1 MNKAKSSNPV
11 RLIAFF
17 LTALLL
23 VCTFGFTADGWHI
36 GDNDSGN
43 IAEKDDPITD
53 LPDENSGQQGSE
65 DGETP
70 STDKEPEVYIPSY
83 INRLTGLEVTE
94 SQSAGCHYA
103 FVLDGGLPC
112 FGISASD
119 IFCQIPTEDGGIR
132 SIAFIHESERLWK
145 IGSVAKTRGYVSNI
159 AKFFGGIC
167 ISAGG
172 EDEMSYNQCDISSS
186 HLDLSLN
193 SRYYYT
199 EFQSRIYTNS
209 ELLTSG
215 ISDNKINAEITESA
229 LPYCFVEY
237 GSEPIVYGEEATT
250 VRISRSESDL
260 TELIYSEE
268 SDKYQIYEAGSPLT
282 DSMNGRQVEF
292 VNCFVLFANSV
303 IYDNS
308 ECSQM
313 VMDTIG
319 RGVGY
324 YFSCGGYTEIEWSA
338 SADGEMVFTLEGGER
353 LLINRGSIFI
363 TFQKSSLRDKII
375 IE

>member
-1 MNKAKSSNPV
+1 MNKTKSSNPV

-36 GDNDSGN
+36 GDNGSED
-43 IAEKDDPITD
+43 IADKDDPPDD
-53 LPDENSGQQGSE
+53 LADENSGQQGSE
-65 DGETP
+65 ESENP
-70 STDKEPEVYIPSY
+70 SADKEPEVYIPSY
-83 INRLTGLEVTE
+83 INRLTGLEVNE
-94 SQSAGCHYA
+94 SRAAGCHYA
-103 FVLDGGLPC
+103 FVLEGGLPY
-112 FGISASD
+112 FGISACD
-119 IFCQIPTEDGGIR
+119 IFCQIPTEDGSIR

-145 IGSVAKTRGYVSNI
+145 IGSIAKTRGYLSNI
-159 AKFFGGIC
+159 AKYFGGIC
-167 ISAGG
+167 ISAGD

-209 ELLTSG
+209 ELLASG
-215 ISDNKINAEITESA
+215 FSDNKINTEITESS
-229 LPYCFVEY
+229 LPYDFIEY
-237 GSEPIVYGEEATT
+237 GSEPIVYGEEART
-250 VRISRSESDL
+250 VRLSRSEADL
-260 TELIYSEE
+260 TELIYNEE
-268 SDKYQIYEAGSPLT
+268 SGKYQIYEGGSPLT
-282 DSMNGRQVEF
+282 DSMNGGQVEF

-324 YFSCGGYTEIEWSA
+324 YFSGGGYTEIEWSA
-338 SADGEMVFTLEGGER
+338 SADGEMVFTLRDGER
-353 LLINRGSIFI
+353 LLVNRGNIFI
-363 TFQKSSLRDKII
+363 TFQRSSLRDKII
-375 IE
+375 IK